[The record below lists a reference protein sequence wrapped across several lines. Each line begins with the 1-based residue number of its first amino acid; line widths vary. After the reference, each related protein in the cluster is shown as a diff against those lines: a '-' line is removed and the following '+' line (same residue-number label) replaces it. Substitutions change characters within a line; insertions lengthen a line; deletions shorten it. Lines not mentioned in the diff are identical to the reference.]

1 MVKRGLTSFLFPS
14 SEIRT
19 DEKPRGEE
27 SAEESTISM
36 SEDPKKYAES
46 IIEVVFNQRRPDRP
60 PVLLKSDSD
69 VIDTS
74 GSGGRK
80 KEMLSFK
87 ASNTGKCRHSGIS

>member
-1 MVKRGLTSFLFPS
+1 MT
-14 SEIRT
+14 
-19 DEKPRGEE
+19 
-27 SAEESTISM
+27 
-36 SEDPKKYAES
+36 EDPKKYAES

-80 KEMLSFK
+80 KEMLSFNHVWL
-87 ASNTGKCRHSGIS
+87 AQMLIHSAKSGW